1 LILPSRTCSSVIAAG
16 ADWFGKLLPAAQY
29 HIGFVTAID
38 GRVDRIVDNLAVAQ
52 YRAIGL
58 LELAG
63 AAGVGIGLAYI
74 PLGGAA
80 AAGLIL
86 LLTGAGHPPGHGA
99 RSAARTT
106 SAI

>member
-1 LILPSRTCSSVIAAG
+1 VIAAG

-29 HIGFVTAID
+29 QIGFVTAID

-86 LLTGAGHPPGHGA
+86 LLTGAGHLPVTASALQRGPPLPSDSG
-99 RSAARTT
+99 R
-106 SAI
+106 